1 MPRIGLARWILSWVT
16 KPLVA
21 ARQSFERIFGIV
33 KGAAPG
39 ITQSQVAGAYRAA
52 EKALNLQP
60 TIESMNRTTPW
71 EIGLMGEEKLGA
83 PRRYLVQFDVLIRDP
98 ETRKRATVTRNM
110 YFNERLSAGEY
121 EQAFLGSR
129 MGLTEAYEEEILGA
143 EAVNVLHY
151 SGMEY

>member
-1 MPRIGLARWILSWVT
+1 MPKIGLARWLLSWIT

-21 ARQSFERIFGIV
+21 IRAPFERILRIV
-33 KGAAPG
+33 RGAVPG
-39 ITQSQVAGAYRAA
+39 VTPSMAAGAYRAA
-52 EKALNLQP
+52 EKALSLQP
-60 TIESMNRTTPW
+60 TIESMDRRAPW
-71 EIGLMGEEKLGA
+71 EIALMGEEKLGA

-98 ETRKRATVTRNM
+98 TTRERMIVTRNM
-110 YFNERLSAGEY
+110 YFNERLSAAEY

-151 SGMEY
+151 AGMEY

>member
-1 MPRIGLARWILSWVT
+1 MPKIGLARWLLSWVT

-21 ARQSFERIFGIV
+21 IKASFERIFSIV
-33 KGAAPG
+33 KGVAPSV
-39 ITQSQVAGAYRAA
+39 TPSMAAGAYRAA
-52 EKALNLQP
+52 EKALDLQP
-60 TIESMNRTTPW
+60 TIESMNRSAPW

-83 PRRYLVQFDVLIRDP
+83 PRRYLVQYDVLIRDP
-98 ETRKRATVTRNM
+98 DTRAKKIVTRNM
-110 YFNERLSAGEY
+110 YFNERLSAAEY

-151 SGMEY
+151 AGMDY

>member
-1 MPRIGLARWILSWVT
+1 MPKIGLARWLLSWIT

-21 ARQSFERIFGIV
+21 IRTPFDSILKIV
-33 KGAAPG
+33 RGVVPG
-39 ITQSQVAGAYRAA
+39 VTPSMVAGSYRAA
-52 EKALNLQP
+52 EKALDLQP
-60 TIESMNRTTPW
+60 TIESMDRHAPW
-71 EIGLMGEEKLGA
+71 EIALMGEEKLGA

-98 ETRKRATVTRNM
+98 VTREKVIVTRNM
-110 YFNERLSAGEY
+110 YFNERLSAAEY

-151 SGMEY
+151 AGMEY

>member
-1 MPRIGLARWILSWVT
+1 MARIGFGRWLLSWVT

-21 ARQSFERIFGIV
+21 ARQSFERIFQIV
-33 KGAAPG
+33 KTAAPKV
-39 ITQSQVAGAYRAA
+39 TQSQVAGAYRSA
-52 EKALNLQP
+52 EKALDLMP
-60 TIESMNRTTPW
+60 TIQSMDRASPW

-98 ETRKRATVTRNM
+98 ETRKRTMVTRNM
-110 YFNERLSAGEY
+110 YFNERLSAREY
-121 EQAFLGSR
+121 EQEFLGSR

-151 SGMEY
+151 SGTDY